1 MRPVT
6 GNSGTVG
13 RWYDLGKKKS
23 GCGKKKM
30 QNRNMET
37 KCGKPFGLLR
47 SLNNLIV
54 WIVGH
59 VEGSKAEVRHDLF

>member
-1 MRPVT
+1 
-6 GNSGTVG
+6 
-13 RWYDLGKKKS
+13 
-23 GCGKKKM
+23 M

-54 WIVGH
+54 WIVGY